1 MAIALRRPATRP
13 APNRRPAL
21 RVVEVR
27 RRTTRFVV
35 FTATLFA
42 LGLGSLAVIH
52 TQIASRQAV
61 IDQIDRDIA
70 EANDRFDTLRAV
82 RAELRAPARLD
93 QRARE
98 LGMTPA
104 MDSSFLSVDPLVLA
118 MAMAATSTDGDVV
131 DVPDYLGPLD
141 QFRMVKIMNGMD

>member
-1 MAIALRRPATRP
+1 M
-13 APNRRPAL
+13 
-21 RVVEVR
+21 
-27 RRTTRFVV
+27 
-35 FTATLFA
+35 
-42 LGLGSLAVIH
+42 
-52 TQIASRQAV
+52 

-70 EANDRFDTLRAV
+70 EANDRSDTLRAV
-82 RAELRAPARLD
+82 RAELWAPARLD

-104 MDSSFLSVDPLVLA
+104 MDSSFLAVDPLVLA

-131 DVPDYLGPLD
+131 DVPDYLRPLD

>member
-27 RRTTRFVV
+27 RRTTRVVV
-35 FTATLFA
+35 FTAALIA
-42 LGLGSLAVIH
+42 LGLASLAVIH

-70 EANDRFDTLRAV
+70 EANDHFDTLRAV

-93 QRARE
+93 QRARQ

-104 MDSSFLSVDPLVLA
+104 MDSSFLAVDPLVLA
-118 MAMAATSTDGDVV
+118 MVMAATSTDGDVV